1 MGSLICSTGSNW
13 RRSPER
19 PPRSEAD
26 GPAEGLSAKDRE
38 YPGVA
43 ILSTAFS
50 NKSKV
55 TALAWSPDATQ
66 LVATCD
72 EGQVVLMNIQVDED
86 SGKPLVTP
94 IQMHSMHKTEAK
106 DNVSFFSSFREQF
119 SIPGQASL

>member
-1 MGSLICSTGSNW
+1 M
-13 RRSPER
+13 
-19 PPRSEAD
+19 
-26 GPAEGLSAKDRE
+26 
-38 YPGVA
+38 A

-72 EGQVVLMNIQVDED
+72 EGQVVLMNVHVDED
-86 SGKPLVTP
+86 SGKKPLVTP

-106 DNVSFFSSFREQF
+106 DNVSFSLSSQIFSQ
-119 SIPGQASL
+119 GQASL